1 MALVLELQEKLQ
13 ANLEQAV
20 TEADFEL
27 EKMPE
32 IELEEPREEAHG
44 DYATNLALVLSGQVG
59 QAPRKIAE
67 EIIACLPNLDFIA
80 DIEVAGPGFIN
91 FYFSDDWLYDV
102 LFEIEEAGE
111 DYGQVNL
118 GDEQIQVEF
127 VSANPTGPLHVGHSR
142 GAVVGDVLA
151 NILDSAGFSVSKEY
165 YINDAG
171 NQMDLLGKSVAV
183 RYQKLLGYEVELPAD
198 AYQGEY
204 IKEIAQEII
213 DQDGDQY
220 LTEAQQGNVEYFRE
234 YAYEQLLVNIE
245 TDLKEFGVEF
255 DNWFSERTLHPE
267 AIEEVLAK
275 LQDKDLVYQSE
286 GALWFKST
294 EFGDD
299 KDRVVIK
306 DNGTPTY
313 LAADIAYHHNKY
325 QRGFDEVIDILGAD
339 HHGYVKRMEAVVE
352 ALGHGADALEII
364 LVQMVSL
371 LRDGE
376 QVQMSK
382 RAGNFVTLQDV
393 VKEVGTDAARYFYVM
408 RSTDTHSDFDLELAK
423 KESTDNPVYYIQY
436 AHARICSILEQI
448 EEEGVALPDLQEVE
462 LSNLEAEAE
471 LDLIKQLANY
481 PLEIAESAQSREAH
495 HVALFAYDLASAFH
509 KFYNK
514 CHVLV
519 DNQELMTARL
529 ALVIAAKQVLVNV
542 LDLLGIS
549 ALESM

>member
-408 RSTDTHSDFDLELAK
+408 RSTDTHLDFDLELAK